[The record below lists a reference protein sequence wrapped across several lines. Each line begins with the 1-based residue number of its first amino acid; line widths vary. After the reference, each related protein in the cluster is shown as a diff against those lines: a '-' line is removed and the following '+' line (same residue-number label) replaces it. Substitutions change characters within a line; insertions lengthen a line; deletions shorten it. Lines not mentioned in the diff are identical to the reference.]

1 MKIVRNDEVII
12 IAGNHKGET
21 GTVVKVNPDKDTV
34 VVKGINVR
42 KRHMK
47 PSQMNPEGV
56 IKEFEAP
63 IHVSNV
69 SLIDPD
75 SKKATRVRTEVSESK
90 GKTVKKRIAVAS
102 GKEIKKKLV

>member
-21 GTVVKVNPDKDTV
+21 GTVVKVNAEKNSV
-34 VVKGINVR
+34 IVKGINVR

-47 PSQMNPEGV
+47 PSQQNPEGG

-69 SLIDPD
+69 SLIDPE
-75 SKKATRVRTEVSESK
+75 SKKATRVRTEVSEEK
-90 GKTVKKRIAVAS
+90 GKVVKKRVAVSS